1 MNTEIEQLKI
11 ELQRMQ
17 EDYFQAE
24 QGCGILRRGLEQMR
38 MECERLTLENQ
49 RLTKMHDLIVA
60 FMQAEGYEN
69 PSQPT

>member
-17 EDYFQAE
+17 DDYFRAE

-38 MECERLTLENQ
+38 MENERLFAENQ
-49 RLTKMHDLIVA
+49 RLTKMHDSIVD
-60 FMQAEGYEN
+60 FMKAEGYEN
-69 PSQPT
+69 PNLPA